1 LLEHAGFAVSPHI
14 GAPGAYVIERAFVES
29 FDAYAA

>member
-1 LLEHAGFAVSPHI
+1 VSPHI